1 MVAQVLLHLLVRPLQ
16 DHEKIRRFHHAQVLL
31 HLLVRP
37 LKTLTLSVSQVNEDG
52 GAGASSSPCTTPAG
66 P

>member
-1 MVAQVLLHLLVRPLQ
+1 MLVGEERQ
-16 DHEKIRRFHHAQVLL
+16 DEVQHVAQVLL

>member
-1 MVAQVLLHLLVRPLQ
+1 MLVGEERQ
-16 DHEKIRRFHHAQVLL
+16 DEVQHVAQVLL

-37 LKTLTLSVSQVNEDG
+37 LKTLTLSVSQVNDCEDG